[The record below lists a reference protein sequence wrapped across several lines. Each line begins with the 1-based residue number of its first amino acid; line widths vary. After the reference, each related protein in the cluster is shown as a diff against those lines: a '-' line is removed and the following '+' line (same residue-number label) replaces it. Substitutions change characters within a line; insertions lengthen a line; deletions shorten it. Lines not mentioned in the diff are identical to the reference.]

1 MSDPVRDF
9 INAPVV
15 VIGDDEIMKRR
26 QDKAIALKALDRER
40 EAYAKEV
47 ADLKQ
52 HVDESRQVLTKCLS
66 ILRRTPPNYYD
77 YGPNNDYSMGE
88 QDKISLLEILSKI
101 LKDPLDVLR
110 GMF

>member
-1 MSDPVRDF
+1 MKCVCKCDDKGR
-9 INAPVV
+9 
-15 VIGDDEIMKRR
+15 VIDLCGAHHDYLR
-26 QDKAIALKALDRER
+26 LALDRER
-40 EAYAKEV
+40 AEHAKEV